1 MVYEIIQISE
11 SLPSQKMSLNAREF
25 KLHTFHNPLSLSS
38 TPKSLLH
45 PKVQALVSGKETHV
59 KLSQFWPGGSIIL
72 TQCPDFNSSCLKVRL
87 KNSQMLFFP
96 LCPHFFAKS
105 FFYSWRLKCRHLFL
119 SGVSLIQVPTH
130 GVVWEEK

>member
-11 SLPSQKMSLNAREF
+11 SLPSQKKSLNAKEF
-25 KLHTFHNPLSLSS
+25 KLHTFHNPLSL
-38 TPKSLLH
+38 LH
-45 PKVQALVSGKETHV
+45 PKVQALVSRKETHV
-59 KLSQFWPGGSIIL
+59 KLSQFWLGGSIIL

-105 FFYSWRLKCRHLFL
+105 FFYFCRSKCRSLFL

-130 GVVWEEK
+130 GVVWEER